1 MGRKRARI
9 EDKENSGENVW
20 TDASL
25 ALEPM
30 DEEDADLKQE
40 VQALR
45 AKLAEAQT
53 QLQERDEAKESF
65 LGSGKESDRM
75 QKLVNDK
82 RKLAL
87 EVATLKEEKT
97 RAEARAASLAAKVTQ
112 LEGGVTPAS
121 TKPSRGRARGTSSK
135 VEEDTEAKE
144 LKTKVKEL
152 DAQVEKL
159 KTQLTGQSQALEK
172 ALKSGETSQ
181 LKLSAAQKAGA
192 DTEKKLALA
201 QTKTKQLEAKVKEL
215 QDAGADLALA
225 QAAADDLDSRMR
237 AYEEASVE
245 ASAQLQAKSEEV
257 SQLKKEVLS
266 LKTQLASQDKADKRI
281 EASEPQQP
289 EPSTK
294 SRKRGRY
301 SIQDTANLMD
311 KLTGIQSQ
319 FLEIQKAGAALKN
332 AKGSGGGSLDR
343 SASFNRSSSGL
354 SREGSRDSG
363 GSDTFNDG
371 RRSSGRRSSSDRR
384 SSACAL
390 ADKDAEIQALTAQ
403 VADLEAALKSEKE
416 FAAQAADCEA
426 ANMATIA
433 KLQDALAVSDG
444 RRKALLA
451 RVMELQGN
459 IRVFCRL
466 RPFMPSDAKTGD
478 AQSDMALIT
487 SGDRPKVQVTQPS
500 AAGGKSRQALVN
512 EHEFDNVFMH
522 NVSQQAIFAEIEPL
536 LHSVMDGYRLCIFAY
551 GQTGSG
557 KTHTMQGRTDKGGE
571 DPERGLVPRAME
583 TLMEVRRAMQANG
596 WTVGFEV
603 SALEIYNENIRD
615 LLADSVACDKAKL
628 DIVMDAKTGETYV
641 KNLSS
646 ETVSSEQDI
655 YSLLNLAASR
665 RETAATVHNAVSSR
679 SHSVVQLKVLMSHKK
694 NREKRCGRLNLIDL
708 AGSEKVT
715 SEHDKTQF
723 NEAKNINKSLS
734 SLLGCIQALASGKG
748 HVPFR
753 ESKLTYLL
761 QSSLSGDGKAVMFA
775 NISPRIQHL
784 PESLNTLRS
793 CFPCRPRL
801 VRVPALAPAWQ
812 DLTAPSIHT
821 RLDSPS
827 QSTRSS
833 WEQER
838 WLQTNKARPGLN

>member
-1 MGRKRARI
+1 MGRKRARV

-40 VQALR
+40 VKALR

-121 TKPSRGRARGTSSK
+121 TKASRGRARGTASK
-135 VEEDTEAKE
+135 GEEDSEAKE

-266 LKTQLASQDKADKRI
+266 LKTQLASQDKADKPI
-281 EASEPQQP
+281 DPSGLEQ
-289 EPSTK
+289 PSTK

-500 AAGGKSRQALVN
+500 AAGGKSRQAVVN

-522 NVSQQAIFAEIEPL
+522 NVSQQTIFAEVEPL

-596 WTVGFEV
+596 WTVSFEV

-615 LLADSVACDKAKL
+615 LLTDSVACDKSKL

-801 VRVPALAPAWQ
+801 ARVLALAPACQ
-812 DLTAPSIHT
+812 DLTVPSLRT
-821 RLDSPS
+821 RPDSPS
-827 QSTRSS
+827 PSTRSS

-838 WLQTNKARPGLN
+838 WQQTNEA

>member
-266 LKTQLASQDKADKRI
+266 LKTQLASQDKADKPI
-281 EASEPQQP
+281 DPSGP
-289 EPSTK
+289 EQPSTK

-500 AAGGKSRQALVN
+500 AAGGKSRQAVVN

-522 NVSQQAIFAEIEPL
+522 NVSQQTIFAEVEPL

-596 WTVGFEV
+596 WTVSFEV

-615 LLADSVACDKAKL
+615 LLTDSVACDKSKL

-665 RETAATVHNAVSSR
+665 RETAATVHNSVSSR

>member
-384 SSACAL
+384 SSGCGL

-433 KLQDALAVSDG
+433 KLQDALGVSDG

-665 RETAATVHNAVSSR
+665 RETAATVHNSVSSR